1 MMKHGRQYDTLVIN
15 GENLTLEDVRD
26 VAVDGRKIA
35 IAADARER
43 MEESYALVGE
53 ILRSGEP
60 VYGISTGFGEFS
72 RVHLPDDQNVQLQ
85 LNLIRSHASGTGKP
99 FDEKT

>member
-1 MMKHGRQYDTLVIN
+1 MKLVKEHDTLVIN
-15 GENLTLEDVRD
+15 GEDLTLEDVRE

-43 MEESYALVGE
+43 MEASYALVGE

-60 VYGISTGFGEFS
+60 IYGISTGFGEFS
-72 RVHLPDDQNVQLQ
+72 RV
-85 LNLIRSHASGTGKP
+85 
-99 FDEKT
+99 